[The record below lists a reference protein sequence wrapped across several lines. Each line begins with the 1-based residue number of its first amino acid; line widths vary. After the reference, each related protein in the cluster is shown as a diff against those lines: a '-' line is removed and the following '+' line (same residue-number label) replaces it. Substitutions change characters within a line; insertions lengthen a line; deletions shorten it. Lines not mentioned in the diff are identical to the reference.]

1 MHNKYSWLTI
11 VVNMVDQS
19 AGVATTHL
27 LAALERLDDRIGDGM
42 RARAESHGIQ
52 LRGSEARIL
61 DLIGPD
67 GTRPTE
73 LAAGAWISKQAI
85 TKRISG
91 LHAKG
96 LVRLEPDPV
105 DGRAV
110 LVHLTADGVR
120 LRDLALAL
128 IADLEG
134 ELADQVGIDRY
145 RTFRSVLDELGAR

>member
-1 MHNKYSWLTI
+1 
-11 VVNMVDQS
+11 MVDRS
-19 AGVATTHL
+19 PAAATTHL
-27 LAALERLDDRIGDGM
+27 LASLEQLDDRLGAGM
-42 RARAESHGIQ
+42 RARAEAHGIQ

-91 LHAKG
+91 LEARG
-96 LVRLEPDPV
+96 LLRLEPDPA

-110 LVHLTADGVR
+110 LVHLTADGLR

-128 IADLEG
+128 IADLED
-134 ELADQVGIDRY
+134 ELVEQVGIDRY
-145 RTFRSVLDELGAR
+145 RTFRSILDELGSGFPGSWSRNGAR

>member
-1 MHNKYSWLTI
+1 
-11 VVNMVDQS
+11 MVDRS
-19 AGVATTHL
+19 PAAATTHL
-27 LAALERLDDRIGDGM
+27 LASLEQLDDRLGAGM
-42 RARAESHGIQ
+42 RARAEAHGIQ

-91 LHAKG
+91 LEARG
-96 LVRLEPDPV
+96 LVRLEPDPA

-110 LVHLTADGVR
+110 LVHLTADGLR

-128 IADLEG
+128 IADLED
-134 ELADQVGIDRY
+134 ELVEQVGIDRY
-145 RTFRSVLDELGAR
+145 RTFRSILDELRSGFPGSWSRNGAR